1 MGRPPKNPTDT
12 AVIKTSGEN
21 KPILNFDLNELK
33 VGEAVI
39 TPEMIERMKE
49 MQSKVAELT
58 IDQRRAKLF
67 DTLKDA
73 QEQAEDLINDGNT
86 VLGAILGFI
95 TKALGR
101 LQYIQPSL
109 GQSLK
114 PTDELPLK

>member
-1 MGRPPKNPTDT
+1 MGRPPKN
-12 AVIKTSGEN
+12 KT
-21 KPILNFDLNELK
+21 
-33 VGEAVI
+33 
-39 TPEMIERMKE
+39 
-49 MQSKVAELT
+49 ELT
-58 IDQRRAKLF
+58 SLTDDQRRAKLY